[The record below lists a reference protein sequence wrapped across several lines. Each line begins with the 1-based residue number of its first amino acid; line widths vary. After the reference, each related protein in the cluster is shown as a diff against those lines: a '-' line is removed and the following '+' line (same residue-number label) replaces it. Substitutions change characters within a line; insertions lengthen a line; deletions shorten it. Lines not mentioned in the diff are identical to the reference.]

1 MPCVRAVHY
10 RRVLVLLRI
19 IGIYDN
25 WQTSFHDVFPFP
37 KNNYNFCKMSKE
49 FVFAGQLGS
58 GQNDYL

>member
-37 KNNYNFCKMSKE
+37 KWTLKIIIT
-49 FVFAGQLGS
+49 FAKCPRNL
-58 GQNDYL
+58 YLLAS